1 MKQLIYGVHAVEA
14 ALKNGQQDIHEIYL
28 SSAGKQ
34 KKWQGLLGLAEKRE
48 IRIKELSRD
57 DLDRLLGD
65 VNHQGIAA
73 SVIYTEKKIDE
84 VDITEWIKNAEKP
97 VLFLILDGVQD
108 PHNLGACL
116 RTADAAGVMAVVVP
130 KDKAVSLTPTVR
142 KVASGAAESVA
153 FVQVTNLARFLA
165 HIKQLGVWCYGLAG
179 DAKKTIYDVDLKGHI
194 ALILGGEGAG
204 LRQLTRDS
212 CDELL
217 SIPMAG
223 AVSSVNV
230 SVATGISLFEAVRQR
245 SGFRL

>member
-1 MKQLIYGVHAVEA
+1 MVQLIYGVHSVEA
-14 ALKNGQQDIHEIYL
+14 ALKNWQRDIKELYL
-28 SSAGKQ
+28 SPSRQQ
-34 KKWQGLLGLAEKRE
+34 KKWRGVVELAEKRE
-48 IRIKELSRD
+48 IRIKELSND
-57 DLDRLLGD
+57 ELDRLLGD

-73 SVIYTEKKIDE
+73 SIVFNEKKIDE
-84 VDITEWIKNAEKP
+84 TDIIESIKNAQSP
-97 VLFLILDGVQD
+97 ILLLILDGVQD

-153 FVQVTNLARFLA
+153 FVQVTNLARFLTQ
-165 HIKQLGVWCYGLAG
+165 IKQLGVWCYGLAG
-179 DAKKTIYDVDLKGHI
+179 DAAKTIYDMDLKGHT

-204 LRQLTRDS
+204 LRQLTREC
-212 CDELL
+212 CDDLL

-223 AVSSVNV
+223 TVSSINV

-245 SGFRL
+245 C